1 MNQINYGIA
10 LGSNLGNRLSNLR
23 QAKRL
28 LLHHCPKPGE
38 ATFSPIYETQPVN
51 CSLEA
56 NNFLNAAANLPLS
69 LSPKDALN
77 LCMRIEST
85 FDRPEKREKN
95 TPRTIDLDIIYA
107 GSITHNSKHL
117 TIPHPRLYDRRFVLE
132 PLSIIMPALVLGNPK
147 KTILQHLNDIKS
159 SEPPLIKITNNW

>member
-1 MNQINYGIA
+1 MVGRSACKTPSLTN
-10 LGSNLGNRLSNLR
+10 
-23 QAKRL
+23 
-28 LLHHCPKPGE
+28 PGE

-85 FDRPEKREKN
+85 FDQV
-95 TPRTIDLDIIYA
+95 
-107 GSITHNSKHL
+107 
-117 TIPHPRLYDRRFVLE
+117 RRYW
-132 PLSIIMPALVLGNPK
+132 S
-147 KTILQHLNDIKS
+147 
-159 SEPPLIKITNNW
+159 